1 MSEQF
6 VSGKFALGFSL
17 SKDAYRIAWKFS
29 KDTALFM

>member
-17 SKDAYRIAWKFS
+17 SKNAYRIVWKFS
-29 KDTALFM
+29 KDMALLM